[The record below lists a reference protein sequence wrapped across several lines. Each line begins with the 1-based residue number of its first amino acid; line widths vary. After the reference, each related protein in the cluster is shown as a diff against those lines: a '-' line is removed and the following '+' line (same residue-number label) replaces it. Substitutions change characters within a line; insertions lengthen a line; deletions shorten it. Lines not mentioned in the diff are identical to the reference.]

1 MIMSW
6 NYDYPYVDATQVN
19 DDWFI
24 GLAKRVETEI
34 NGIDGIRQTAS
45 EAKSIAENAK
55 DVANGAKTRAE
66 EAVTYSN
73 EALNESEIAVTKA
86 DTATSTANNAM
97 TRAKSA
103 ETIAQNA
110 DATAT
115 GVSNKVSGYD
125 KQFSEMNA
133 KITNHTDQ
141 ITKLRSDVSTAEKN
155 IGDIQVEIESVKSDV
170 AILSSSDTAQ
180 KQQLLEMSLSN
191 VQRDSKIETNE
202 NGIAQNTSDIDSLKL
217 NTSNLTSRVASL
229 EQIRPGQNFSSVDVY
244 KGKVDTQIEYPSSW
258 VTCASIMQ
266 VEPLVEYDN
275 VRDNLTVHCRFAKKR
290 TTKLANNTI
299 YGLGC
304 ITVNIDGD
312 DYFVKPEGSTTH
324 AYYTA
329 IPVTCALLK
338 DVSGTPTLAGIGTG
352 IVFVDEVIYTPT
364 GVSTV
369 SWGFRLLTQSF
380 MESVTECDGF
390 IVEFSYYNTSG
401 GLVSTTE

>member
-1 MIMSW
+1 MAW
-6 NYDYPYVDATQVN
+6 NYDYPYVDATQPN

-24 GLAKRVETEI
+24 GVVKRVEEEI
-34 NGIDGIRQTAS
+34 NGVEGIRKTAS

-55 DVANGAKTRAE
+55 DVANNAKSRAE
-66 EAVTYSN
+66 DAVTFSN

-86 DTATSTANNAM
+86 DGATSTANNAM

-110 DATAT
+110 DVTAT

-125 KQFSEMNA
+125 KQFSEINA
-133 KITNHTDQ
+133 KISNHTDQ
-141 ITKLRSDVSTAEKN
+141 ITKLRSDVNGHDTV

-170 AILSSSDTAQ
+170 AVLNADNATQ

-202 NGIAQNTSDIDSLKL
+202 NNIAQNTTDVDALKVS
-217 NTSNLTSRVASL
+217 NSNLASRVAKL
-229 EQIRPGQNFSSVDVY
+229 EVIRPGQNYSSVDIY
-244 KGKVDTQIEYPSSW
+244 EGHVDTQFTYPSSW

-275 VRDNLTVHCRFAKKR
+275 VRNNTTVHCRFSKKR
-290 TTKLANNTI
+290 TSKLNNNTI
-299 YGLGC
+299 YGLGAV
-304 ITVNIDGD
+304 TVNMNGD
-312 DYFVKPEGSTTH
+312 DYFVTTEGSTTH

-352 IVFVDEVIYTPT
+352 IVFVDEAIYTPT
-364 GVSTV
+364 GVATQC
-369 SWGFRLLTQSF
+369 WGFRLLTQSF

-390 IVEFSYYNTSG
+390 IVEFSYYNTEG